1 MKYKLLLAEDEQI
14 ERLAMKKI
22 IGMEYQDVYD
32 IYEAENGIEAVDIS
46 LKVSPDIIF
55 MDIKMPGMTGLE
67 AAAKI
72 RQTDKDVKIIFVT
85 AYDTFEYAKA
95 AISVKAEELLLK
107 PVDMEEFLIQ
117 MKEWTQQLEQERAF
131 KNTSDDKGS
140 IKRQYEI
147 EFIEMVQKFSCQ
159 KEDIEYYLNV
169 LNIDFSGEVAAQV
182 DFTTSSDYKMAGNVK
197 KDIITKEFIERLLI
211 NIGNDTD
218 RGYNIRIVT
227 GRAESSIKIIFFVE
241 YDKSDMDINLAKST
255 LQQNVRSILDKTS
268 QYMGL
273 RVDIRISDYFESQ
286 LKLPTAIYQ
295 TGKHGNAQTDNLVSY
310 PFELEKELTD
320 ILGQGIFDNTDVL
333 ITKISSELSKNFSD
347 NGYKHMVT
355 ELYTVVKRAIIQ
367 ISPDALMSY
376 ADKLCDEVD
385 DEQSFCHFFNELLEY
400 SRNYTSQHSD
410 RNKMLIQ
417 KVKAYVEE
425 HYAEEITLDD
435 MADMIGYS
443 TYYFMKLIKEYLG
456 MSFGDFLTSV
466 RMNNA
471 KKLLL
476 STNMSISEVGY
487 SVGYND
493 ANYFARV
500 FKRQE
505 KITPSEYK
513 KQLQNTSK

>member
-1 MKYKLLLAEDEQI
+1 MYLLAI
-14 ERLAMKKI
+14 AIGTGIYAFGFVAFNMANHLAQGGVAGLSLISYALWHIDPSYVQLLINIPLLM
-22 IGMEYQDVYD
+22 IGYRFLGRRTF
-32 IYEAENGIEAVDIS
+32 IYTIWGIVSLAVWIWIFQR
-46 LKVSPDIIF
+46 VS
-55 MDIKMPGMTGLE
+55 
-67 AAAKI
+67 
-72 RQTDKDVKIIFVT
+72 
-85 AYDTFEYAKA
+85 
-95 AISVKAEELLLK
+95 
-107 PVDMEEFLIQ
+107 
-117 MKEWTQQLEQERAF
+117 
-131 KNTSDDKGS
+131 
-140 IKRQYEI
+140 
-147 EFIEMVQKFSCQ
+147 
-159 KEDIEYYLNV
+159 
-169 LNIDFSGEVAAQV
+169 
-182 DFTTSSDYKMAGNVK
+182 FT
-197 KDIITKEFIERLLI
+197 I

-241 YDKSDMDINLAKST
+241 YDKSDMDINPAKST
-255 LQQNVRSILDKTS
+255 LQKNVRSILDKTS

-410 RNKMLIQ
+410 KNKMLIQ